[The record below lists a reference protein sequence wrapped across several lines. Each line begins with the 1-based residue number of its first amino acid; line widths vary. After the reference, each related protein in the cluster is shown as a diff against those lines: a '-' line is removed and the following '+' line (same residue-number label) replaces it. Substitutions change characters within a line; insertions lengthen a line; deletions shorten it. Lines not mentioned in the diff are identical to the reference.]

1 MSTGVLHSLF
11 PDHCGSY
18 GPGCHLLTGNGVLG
32 LAHLDH
38 TKHMG
43 PASFA
48 PYIVDYFLA
57 CEPAVNKQIIEA
69 EVVNRR
75 PVEHLLHVGN
85 LALEVFL
92 LSFFHVGFCVTSLAV
107 SCIYVLLGKPLRS
120 GGNSSFLS
128 LKGEV
133 NEHLCAPVGSAEEQ
147 PLMAENTATACYMR
161 VNTPEHLALATCLGH
176 IGIVGNHT
184 DGIFGVLGIGT
195 HGNIGGKFLVDIA
208 ENVAP
213 VNPVIGKNAIEHILM
228 AIKERLKRAADIVRC
243 ILDREERKEKH
254 HLDHLGTGELA
265 VGFLFKSHLPFSD
278 VYGSKNV
285 HNPLYAE
292 PAATFREKIAQL
304 RNYLPIFVHAR
315 CIFVFSDT
323 KILKINEIYKYFR
336 DFQPSF
342 FRLIFTC
349 ET

>member
-1 MSTGVLHSLF
+1 M
-11 PDHCGSY
+11 DGSGDVSY
-18 GPGCHLLTGNGVLG
+18 SKTFLASKLSGNSVLG
-32 LAHLDH
+32 FAHLDH
-38 TKHMG
+38 TKQMG
-43 PASFA
+43 PASFT
-48 PYIVDYFLA
+48 PDIFDNILA
-57 CEPAVNKQIIEA
+57 GEPAVHKQIVEA

-120 GGNSSFLS
+120 GENSSFLS

-133 NEHLCAPVGSAEEQ
+133 NEHLCAPIGSAEEQ

-161 VNTPEHLALATCLGH
+161 VNTPEHLALATCLGN

-228 AIKERLKRAADIVRC
+228 AIKERLKRAADIVRR
-243 ILDREERKEKH
+243 ILDREKRKENH
-254 HLDHLGTGELA
+254 HLDHLSTGELA

-292 PAATFREKIAQL
+292 SAATFCEKIAQL
-304 RNYLPIFVHAR
+304 RNYLSIFVHAR
-315 CIFVFSDT
+315 CIFLFGHSN
-323 KILKINEIYKYFR
+323 IQRINEICKYFKTLNLA
-336 DFQPSF
+336 F
-342 FRLIFTC
+342 FLKFYMRNLNFLTNY
-349 ET
+349 